1 MARLGFYLQG
11 ATVPWAADNH
21 PWWMYVRVCLL
32 MSFLTVGSAVLDTL
46 HTLRFGLNAVYVDPW
61 AQKMAKRGRTLTWE
75 CSKLGHKS
83 SCAILEVVFP
93 VVYYFKV
100 VNLWL

>member
-1 MARLGFYLQG
+1 MVDVRQGVFARVFLDCWLSC
-11 ATVPWAADNH
+11 AAD
-21 PWWMYVRVCLL
+21 
-32 MSFLTVGSAVLDTL
+32 DTL

-61 AQKMAKRGRTLTWE
+61 ALKKAKRGKTLTWE

-93 VVYYFKV
+93 VVCYFKV